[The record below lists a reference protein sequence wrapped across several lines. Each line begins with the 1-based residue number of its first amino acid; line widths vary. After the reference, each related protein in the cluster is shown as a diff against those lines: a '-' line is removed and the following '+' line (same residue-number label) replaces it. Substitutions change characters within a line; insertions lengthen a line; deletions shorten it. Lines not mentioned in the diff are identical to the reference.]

1 MKKSDS
7 TRVHLERDTI
17 QFREVPN
24 RFPVGPVPLKKFEP
38 SITVKLPDSASKQ
51 VVVNVLVGVDG
62 KVKDARV
69 TFSENPQLNESTTE
83 AARKWEF
90 VPASFDNRRIE
101 SWYAIVFTIQSSRER
116 KH

>member
-1 MKKSDS
+1 
-7 TRVHLERDTI
+7 
-17 QFREVPN
+17 
-24 RFPVGPVPLKKFEP
+24 VPLKKFEP

-69 TFSENPQLNESTTE
+69 TFSENPQLNESATE

-101 SWYAIVFTIQSSRER
+101 IWYAIVFTIQSGRER
-116 KH
+116 KHYRLQLEPMF